1 MRGMKKRY
9 TVYINMFR
17 RLMMPKGVMMMMPF
31 HQCFHVLLLLVHKYR
46 NSMFV
51 VMSSTHDF
59 NEEKGQLDEGAEV
72 YS

>member
-1 MRGMKKRY
+1 MRGMKIRY
-9 TVYINMFR
+9 PIYINMFQR
-17 RLMMPKGVMMMMPF
+17 GMMPKGVML
-31 HQCFHVLLLLVHKYR
+31 FHVLLLLLLVHKHH